1 MKENEFIG
9 KKVLVTGSSRG
20 IGHEIGKL
28 FVKNGASVI
37 FTGKSKPENLKKLK
51 NSFYFSCDLT
61 KEKDID
67 DLFNY
72 TKDVFDNELNILI
85 CNLGNGKVPVKSK
98 YKKKEWEE
106 TFNLNFFSSVYT
118 IQKFLDNFTKS
129 KNRSI
134 TCISSICGN
143 AAIGCPLPY
152 SVAKSA
158 LNSYVKNL
166 SKIIASQK
174 IRINCVSPGNILF
187 PGSTWDQK
195 LKSNSSETN
204 NYILSNVPLQKFGSI
219 KNISELVLFLSSSS
233 SSFTTGSNFVVDG
246 GQIDV

>member
-1 MKENEFIG
+1 MKENEFFG
-9 KKVLVTGSSRG
+9 KKVLITGSSRG

-37 FTGKSKPENLKKLK
+37 FTGRNKPQNLEKIK

-67 DLFNY
+67 NLFNY
-72 TKDVFDNELNILI
+72 TKNVFNDELNILI
-85 CNLGNGKVPVKSK
+85 CNLGNGKVSLKSK

-118 IQKFLDNFTKS
+118 IQKFYDNFAKS
-129 KNRSI
+129 KDRSI

-174 IRINCVSPGNILF
+174 IRINSVSPGNILF

-195 LKSNSSETN
+195 LKNNYSETN
-204 NYILSNVPLQKFGSI
+204 NYIETNVPLQKFGSI
-219 KNISELVLFLSSSS
+219 ENISELVLFLSSSS

-246 GQIDV
+246 GQINV

>member
-9 KKVLVTGSSRG
+9 KKVLITGSSRG
-20 IGHEIGKL
+20 IGYEIGKL
-28 FVKNGASVI
+28 FVNNGASVI
-37 FTGKSKPENLKKLK
+37 FTGRNKTLNLEKIR

-61 KEKDID
+61 KEEDID

-85 CNLGNGKVPVKSK
+85 CNLGNGKISNKSN
-98 YKKKEWEE
+98 YKKREWEE

-118 IQKFLDNFTKS
+118 IQKFLDNFAKS
-129 KNRSI
+129 QNQSI

-174 IRINCVSPGNILF
+174 IRINSVSPGNIFF

-195 LKSNSSETN
+195 LKNDYSDTN
-204 NYILSNVPLQKFGSI
+204 NYIQSNVPLQRFGSI

-246 GQIDV
+246 GQMDV